1 MQKYDVELILRIKV
15 KDQSL
20 NVFVGRSNWK
30 GILTSLI
37 KSFSA
42 YENTKRLIWCYVY
55 FPIIL

>member
-20 NVFVGRSNWK
+20 NVFITRRNWK
-30 GILTSLI
+30 GIFTSLI

-42 YENTKRLIWCYVY
+42 HENTKRLIWFYVY

>member
-20 NVFVGRSNWK
+20 NLFIGRRNWK
-30 GILTSLI
+30 RILTSLI

-42 YENTKRLIWCYVY
+42 HENSKKLILFYMY